1 MSSIVTQEHTI
12 SSQLVAE
19 MVGKEHKKLLRDIR
33 IYSEYLIEAKI
44 GLNDYFIESTYR
56 DKINRELPCYLITR
70 KGCDLIAHKLTG
82 KRGVLFTARYI
93 ECFEQL
99 KKKKAE
105 PRNLEEL
112 VQSPELVIKL
122 AEELIE
128 SRKEIDRLKGIR
140 DQMIPEKIETAGLYT
155 TTEIAEIYGMSAKM
169 FNSLL
174 WRLHIIRH
182 IPTGWVLYAPYS
194 DKGYAERCWK
204 NLKWTKEGKEFLLKK
219 LRNKGYE
226 PVRVE

>member
-1 MSSIVTQEHTI
+1 MNSIVTQEHTI

-19 MVGKEHKKLLRDIR
+19 MVGEEHKEILKKVRKYGDFLTEGNFPL
-33 IYSEYLIEAKI
+33 S
-44 GLNDYFIESTYR
+44 DYFIKSTYK
-56 DKINRELPCYLITR
+56 DKTNRELPCYLITR

-99 KKKKAE
+99 KKKAQPK
-105 PRNLEEL
+105 NLEEL

-122 AEELIE
+122 AEELIA
-128 SRKEIDRLKGIR
+128 SKKEIDRLKGIK
-140 DQMIPEKIETAGLYT
+140 DQMIPEKIENDGLYT
-155 TTEIAEIYGMSAKM
+155 TTEIAETYGMSAKM

-194 DKGYAERCWK
+194 DKGYAERHWK

-219 LRNKGYE
+219 LRTKGYE
-226 PVRVE
+226 PVGVE